1 MTPVPYNGQAIEDDA
16 FKVLITGF
24 GPFANISQN
33 PSWMAVK
40 DLHNEVLVVDP
51 TVEPVPVEPP
61 AASLPP
67 PPKRAPPPQGPLPP
81 LGAKP
86 EPPSDKMDTTPD
98 PVPAPAPPPPP
109 PPAPAPPRAPP
120 SDPSSDPIPIEIDR
134 DPRQIHITTHQ
145 VPVIYQHV
153 LDEVPT
159 MHTRPPTFKHMP
171 ELTPEIP
178 APEKGYDF
186 VLHVGVAGRGPLRVE
201 RRGHKIGYLMKDIT
215 GELPPIVAKAEL
227 TDQEKVELAMA
238 QRHRAANNLDEK
250 EAKVAEVP
258 NRGFGVGYEKMPA
271 ELETDINVPKLIHY
285 IKESGMD
292 EIYSSMDAGYYLC
305 DFIYYCSLAEAQR
318 AVAPSS
324 NSPNHPETPDRPRP
338 TKVLFLHVPPVGQ
351 PLSTE
356 EVTETIKKIVI
367 WVCSGLV

>member
-1 MTPVPYNGQAIEDDA
+1 
-16 FKVLITGF
+16 
-24 GPFANISQN
+24 
-33 PSWMAVK
+33 MAVK
-40 DLHNEVLVVDP
+40 ELHNEVLVVDP

-67 PPKRAPPPQGPLPP
+67 PPKRALPPQGPLPP

-98 PVPAPAPPPPP
+98 PAPAPAPPPPP
-109 PPAPAPPRAPP
+109 RPAPAPPRAPP

-134 DPRQIHITTHQ
+134 DPRQIHITAHQ
-145 VPVIYQHV
+145 VPVIYQHI

-292 EIYSSMDAGYYLC
+292 VRI
-305 DFIYYCSLAEAQR
+305 
-318 AVAPSS
+318 
-324 NSPNHPETPDRPRP
+324 NHPLDQTNSNLCANRKFTRRWTLATISVISSTTVLSPKPSVQWPPLQILLITLKLP
-338 TKVLFLHVPPVGQ
+338 TARDQQRSFSCMSL
-351 PLSTE
+351 LS
-356 EVTETIKKIVI
+356 V
-367 WVCSGLV
+367 SL